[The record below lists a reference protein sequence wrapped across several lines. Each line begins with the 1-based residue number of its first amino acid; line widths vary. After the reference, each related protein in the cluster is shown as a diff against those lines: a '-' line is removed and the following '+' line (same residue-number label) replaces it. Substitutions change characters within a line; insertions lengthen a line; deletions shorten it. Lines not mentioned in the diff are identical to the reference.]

1 MDRLFELSPD
11 KFGPELQKEVEKLY
25 KEQEKRFG
33 AEILRKVERDVYLQI
48 LDNFWMQHLENM
60 DHLREGIHW
69 MGVGQRDPLVEYRS
83 QSQRIFED
91 MQLALRHEVVRAL
104 FQARP
109 LSPEELERAVE
120 TDLTRAA
127 RSSVDNAD
135 KIIEA
140 EEFEEADFKSA
151 AQEEAET
158 QKAKTKRKKA
168 HKAERQRKAKARKR
182 KK

>member
-1 MDRLFELSPD
+1 M
-11 KFGPELQKEVEKLY
+11 
-25 KEQEKRFG
+25 
-33 AEILRKVERDVYLQI
+33 
-48 LDNFWMQHLENM
+48 ENM

-83 QSQRIFED
+83 QSQKIFED
-91 MQLALRHEVVRAL
+91 MQLSLRHEVIRAL

-109 LSPEELERAVE
+109 ISAEELERAVE

-127 RSSVDNAD
+127 RSSVDNAN

-140 EEFEEADFKSA
+140 EEFQETDFKTA
-151 AQEEAET
+151 ATEEAET
-158 QKAKTKRKKA
+158 KKVKNKLRKS